1 MKLRAFFI
9 GVLFISMGVGAQT
22 TTVNTNNTN
31 TNNNTST
38 SKNENV
44 DTVTSTNTNINRSTS
59 DANSKSLIDQ
69 TLRSPPPTAIAPAM
83 MSGGGN
89 DLCTTGVSGAIQTQ
103 ILGFSAGKTVTDLN
117 CERLKLSKT
126 LFDMGMKVAAV
137 STMCQDER
145 VFKAMMDAG
154 TPCPIDGKIGA
165 QAKALWEEERE
176 RKAREPK
183 KGWLNFNEETQTLG
197 VGLGGLLLL
206 LLAL

>member
-9 GVLFISMGVGAQT
+9 GVLFSMGVSAQ
-22 TTVNTNNTN
+22 TTVNTNNVN

-38 SKNENV
+38 SKNENI
-44 DTVTSTNTNINRSTS
+44 DTSTSTNTNINRSTS
-59 DANSKSLIDQ
+59 DANSRSLIDQ

-89 DLCTTGVSGAIQTQ
+89 DLCTTGVSGALQTQ

-165 QAKALWEEERE
+165 QAKALWEEERD

-183 KGWLNFNEETQTLG
+183 KGWFNEETQTIG
-197 VGLGGLLLL
+197 IGLGGLLLL